1 MLIEENHFYNYNYEE
16 PQQQNYR
23 SSAYSPR
30 SLHQLQ
36 NQGSD
41 TAYTEKRESKD
52 PSLKRILIVDD
63 DPDVT
68 LTFKVGLEEHY
79 YYHDDKRKFEV
90 YTYNNPV
97 TALSEFK
104 PNFYDLLLTDINIP
118 HMNGFEFCEK
128 VLELDINIRICFISS
143 ADVNVE
149 ALREVY
155 PKSRSIGCF
164 IKKPASIEYLAKRLS
179 AELD

>member
-1 MLIEENHFYNYNYEE
+1 M
-16 PQQQNYR
+16 
-23 SSAYSPR
+23 
-30 SLHQLQ
+30 
-36 NQGSD
+36 
-41 TAYTEKRESKD
+41 
-52 PSLKRILIVDD
+52 DD

-68 LTFKVGLEEHY
+68 LTFKVGLEEYY

-90 YTYNNPV
+90 YVYNNPV
-97 TALSEFK
+97 LALLEFK
-104 PNFYDLLLTDINIP
+104 SNFYDLLLTDVYMP
-118 HMNGFEFCEK
+118 EMNGFEFCEK
-128 VLELDINIRICFISS
+128 VLESDINIRVCFISS

-164 IKKPASIEYLAKRLS
+164 IKKPISIEYLAKRLS